1 MRLVTGLDA
10 NFQSQTQAHFC
21 PQFPVTA
28 DSPTLASIYKIFNS
42 KLYLTGHHCPANT
55 LLKSQIFFPH
65 IIRCVINFSD
75 VSRPTEIVE
84 YKGTK

>member
-10 NFQSQTQAHFC
+10 KFQGQTQAHFC
-21 PQFPVTA
+21 PPGSSHRRQPNIGVN
-28 DSPTLASIYKIFNS
+28 LKIFNS
-42 KLYLTGHHCPANT
+42 KLYLIGHYCPVNT

-75 VSRPTEIVE
+75 VLRSTEIVE